1 MGSLRVDIGVA
12 WMLMF
17 TVDMAV
23 LIVHGCM
30 DKFPGA
36 CHSFSSSF
44 LRKCQH
50 DVMKVVGKFYAQRS
64 PQSSTVCGLVSTLS
78 ALLTSPPKPWR
89 SASPNALYFSHL
101 PYKICKMPGGLSYTA
116 PSGSSSMRLLRN
128 AYLALNGGACGSPKR
143 GHSPTHQGAAPLRSE
158 KQYRSALIAFRIYP
172 AFDFHS
178 HRGDQIEMGECP
190 PSERPASVVSK
201 LRTGLAFLSP
211 MSHPFPD
218 WL

>member
-64 PQSSTVCGLVSTLS
+64 PQSNTVCGLVSTLS

-158 KQYRSALIAFRIYP
+158 KAISLCAHCFSNLSSFRFSLPQGRSNRN
-172 AFDFHS
+172 
-178 HRGDQIEMGECP
+178 GG
-190 PSERPASVVSK
+190 VSPIRK
-201 LRTGLAFLSP
+201 AGIGCI
-211 MSHPFPD
+211 
-218 WL
+218 